1 MNKVGRYNL
10 NYKAIGVITLFG
22 VLLLSPVISFAQG
35 GLPCGDSDPGNS
47 GTCPL
52 DTWVVFLAAIAVSF
66 AVLHLHRKQ
75 KSLVPKPIK
84 IK

>member
-1 MNKVGRYNL
+1 MNKMGRYNL

-35 GLPCGDSDPGNS
+35 PLPCGDSDPTIPNA
-47 GTCPL
+47 CPL
-52 DTWVVFLAAIAVSF
+52 DTWVVFLAVIAVSF
-66 AVLHLHRKQ
+66 AALHLHRKQ